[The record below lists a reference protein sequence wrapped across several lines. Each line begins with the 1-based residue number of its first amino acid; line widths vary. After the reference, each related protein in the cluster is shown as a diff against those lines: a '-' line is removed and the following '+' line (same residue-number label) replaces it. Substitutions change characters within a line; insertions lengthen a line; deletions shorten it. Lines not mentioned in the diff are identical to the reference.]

1 MMLKWTTAMANW
13 IQKIVFL
20 GSWRHWYMPPSR
32 YTFSVGAKIQMTIFK
47 IKEISFSK
55 YYETYENILK

>member
-1 MMLKWTTAMANW
+1 MLKWTTAMANW
-13 IQKIVFL
+13 IQKTVSL

-47 IKEISFSK
+47 SKEIEFSK
-55 YYETYENILK
+55 YYETCENIIR